1 MIDLKNIIKNAE
13 SANKEFHDG
22 YPPVE
27 NWNPKHCGE
36 IGLEIKSD
44 GTWYYMDS
52 PIGRKRLVNLFAR
65 ILRKEKDG
73 SYVLVT
79 PVEKISIKVED
90 VPFIAIDVDIM
101 GSGKNKTLKFTTNTG
116 DTVIASKDYPLRVEI
131 DKNTKEPS
139 PYILVRSNLEA
150 KISRSV
156 FYDLVNIGDNY
167 ENYFGIWSA
176 GHFFSIVKSSELKS
190 WLCLQTIKIW

>member
-1 MIDLKNIIKNAE
+1 MVDLKNIIKNAE
-13 SANKEFHDG
+13 SANKEFHNG

-27 NWNPKHCGE
+27 KWNPKHCGE

-79 PVEKISIKVED
+79 PVEKIAIKVED
-90 VPFIAIDVDIM
+90 VPFIAVDVDVK
-101 GSGKNKTLKFTTNTG
+101 GSAKNKILKFTTNTG

-167 ENYFGIWSA
+167 DKHFGIWS
-176 GHFFSIVKSSELKS
+176 GGYFFPFMKSSELKF
-190 WLCLQTIKIW
+190 

>member
-1 MIDLKNIIKNAE
+1 MVDLKNIIKNAE

-27 NWNPKHCGE
+27 NWNPEHCGE

-79 PVEKISIKVED
+79 PVEKISIK
-90 VPFIAIDVDIM
+90 
-101 GSGKNKTLKFTTNTG
+101 
-116 DTVIASKDYPLRVEI
+116 SKMFL
-131 DKNTKEPS
+131 
-139 PYILVRSNLEA
+139 
-150 KISRSV
+150 
-156 FYDLVNIGDNY
+156 F
-167 ENYFGIWSA
+167 
-176 GHFFSIVKSSELKS
+176 
-190 WLCLQTIKIW
+190 